1 MSRRLAE
8 GAESGEFSIL
18 EGLTTQDG
26 GRERGGG
33 KGGSATDVG
42 DSEDARRGSEA
53 RNPQST
59 PTREKL
65 TTRLLNRVI
74 PDHVEDKPRARR
86 RIGRVFAGSLSIG
99 IACLSVYVLTRTF
112 MQINVGELR
121 GAIAATSGERIALAL
136 ILTSVSFLALTGYD
150 ALALRQ
156 LRLRVPYPT
165 TALASFTSYAISFTL
180 GFPLITAG
188 TVRYWIYSTKGLSA
202 GKVASLTIIA
212 GLTFWLGMIL
222 VIGIGF
228 AVRAGGV
235 SHIDHLDPALNRL
248 IGIAVIAAL
257 IGYLAW
263 AAKGHRQAKVQ
274 GFKLELP
281 GFWLSAGQICLGLID
296 LCAAAGVLYTL
307 LAPPR
312 LIDYISFVT
321 AYVFGS
327 LLGIASNAPGG
338 IGVFE
343 ATMLK
348 TVPAHSEAELFAALL
363 LFRIIYY
370 LVPFVLA
377 LALLGAHESIKRW
390 KDLRAAMLGDND
402 DDPDGDTVG

>member
-1 MSRRLAE
+1 MD
-8 GAESGEFSIL
+8 
-18 EGLTTQDG
+18 GLTTQEAER
-26 GRERGGG
+26 GRESAIVAPSQDGEAPGGDAGNRAAAG
-33 KGGSATDVG
+33 KP
-42 DSEDARRGSEA
+42 R
-53 RNPQST
+53 
-59 PTREKL
+59 REKL
-65 TTRLLNRVI
+65 TTRLLNRMI
-74 PDHVEDKPRARR
+74 PDGVEDRPLVRR
-86 RIGRVFAGSLSIG
+86 RLGRGFAAALSIG
-99 IACLSVYVLTRTF
+99 IACLAIYVLTRTF
-112 MQINVGELR
+112 MQIDMGDLR
-121 GAIAATSGERIALAL
+121 AAIAATSGERITLAL
-136 ILTSVSFLALTGYD
+136 LLTSVSFLALTGYD

-156 LRLRVPYPT
+156 LRVRVPYPT

-188 TVRYWIYSTKGLSA
+188 TVRYWIYSNKGLSA

-228 AVRAGGV
+228 SVRADGV
-235 SHIDHLDPALNRL
+235 SHLDHLGPMLNRM
-248 IGIAVIAAL
+248 IGTAVIAVL
-257 IGYLAW
+257 IAYLAW
-263 AAKGHRQAKVQ
+263 AAKGHRQAKIQ

-281 GFWLSAGQICLGLID
+281 GFWLTTGQICLGLID

-312 LIDYISFVT
+312 LIDYLAFVT
-321 AYVFGS
+321 VYVFGS
-327 LLGIASNAPGG
+327 LLGIVSNAPGG

-363 LFRIIYY
+363 MFRIIYY

-377 LALLGAHESIKRW
+377 LALLGAHESIRRW
-390 KDLRAAMLGDND
+390 QTLRAAMLGDND

>member
-1 MSRRLAE
+1 MD
-8 GAESGEFSIL
+8 
-18 EGLTTQDG
+18 GLTTQETE
-26 GRERGGG
+26 RERDRSESG
-33 KGGSATDVG
+33 KAGADWNAAALEEAAERQG
-42 DSEDARRGSEA
+42 EDRQQRA
-53 RNPQST
+53 
-59 PTREKL
+59 KL
-65 TTRLLNRVI
+65 TTRLLNRLI
-74 PDHVEDKPRARR
+74 PDDVEDKPLVRR
-86 RIGRVFAGSLSIG
+86 RISRTFAAALSIG
-99 IACLSVYVLTRTF
+99 IACLALFVLTRTF
-112 MQINVGELR
+112 MQINVGDLR
-121 GAIAATSGERIALAL
+121 GAIAATSGERITLAL
-136 ILTSVSFLALTGYD
+136 VLTGVSFLALTGYD

-156 LRLRVPYPT
+156 LRVHVPYPT

-228 AVRAGGV
+228 AVRADGV
-235 SHIDHLDPALNRL
+235 SHLDHLAPILNRA
-248 IGIAVIAAL
+248 IGIAVIVAL
-257 IGYLAW
+257 VAYLAW
-263 AAKGHRQAKVQ
+263 AAKGQRQAKIQ
-274 GFKLELP
+274 GFTLELP
-281 GFWLSAGQICLGLID
+281 GFWLTAGQICLGLID

-312 LIDYISFVT
+312 LIDYLSFVT

-390 KDLRAAMLGDND
+390 HTLRAAMLGDND

>member
-1 MSRRLAE
+1 MILDGITARETEENREPDDAE
-8 GAESGEFSIL
+8 AV
-18 EGLTTQDG
+18 
-26 GRERGGG
+26 RERKPHG
-33 KGGSATDVG
+33 
-42 DSEDARRGSEA
+42 
-53 RNPQST
+53 
-59 PTREKL
+59 KL
-65 TTRLLNRVI
+65 TTKVLNAVI
-74 PDHVEDKPRARR
+74 PDHVEDKYAARR
-86 RIGRVFAGSLSIG
+86 RIMRGLG
-99 IACLSVYVLTRTF
+99 IALSVGIALLAIFVLTRTF
-112 MQINVGELR
+112 MQIDFQDLR
-121 GAIAATSGERIALAL
+121 DAVAATSAERIVLACL
-136 ILTSVSFLALTGYD
+136 LTAVSFLALTGYD

-156 LRLRVPYPT
+156 LKLHVPYPT

-212 GLTFWLGMIL
+212 GLTFWLGMVL

-228 AVRAGGV
+228 AVRAPGV
-235 SHIDHLDPALNRL
+235 SHLDHLAPVLNRV
-248 IGIAVIAAL
+248 IGIAIIAAL
-257 IGYLAW
+257 VAYLVW
-263 AAKGHRQAKVQ
+263 AARGRRFVRIQ
-274 GFKLELP
+274 GFRLELP
-281 GFWLSAGQICLGLID
+281 GIWLSLGQICLGLID
-296 LCAAAGVLYTL
+296 LCAAGGVLYVL

-312 LIDYISFVT
+312 LIDYLSFIT
-321 AYVFGS
+321 LYVFGS

-377 LALLGAHESIKRW
+377 LAMLGAHESIKRW
-390 KDLRAAMLGDND
+390 KSLRAAMLGDDD
-402 DDPDGDTVG
+402 DDPEGDTIG

>member
-1 MSRRLAE
+1 MDGARAHE
-8 GAESGEFSIL
+8 GDTPDGRDDVASATPSADQDQHQDL
-18 EGLTTQDG
+18 EG
-26 GRERGGG
+26 
-33 KGGSATDVG
+33 GGS
-42 DSEDARRGSEA
+42 DAA
-53 RNPQST
+53 DA
-59 PTREKL
+59 L
-65 TTRLLNRVI
+65 TAKALDAVI
-74 PDHVEDKPRARR
+74 PDRVENKQAVRR
-86 RIGRVFAGSLSIG
+86 RIGRWAVIGASVSIAALA
-99 IACLSVYVLTRTF
+99 IFVLTRTL
-112 MQINVGELR
+112 MAIDMAKLR
-121 GAIAATSGERIALAL
+121 GAIASTGADQIMTAFA
-136 ILTSVSFLALTGYD
+136 LTSVSFLALTGYD

-156 LRLRVPYPT
+156 LKLRVPYPT

-202 GKVASLTIIA
+202 GKVASLTVIA
-212 GLTFWLGMIL
+212 GLTFWLGMAL

-228 AVRAGGV
+228 AVRPGGV
-235 SHIDHLDPALNRL
+235 SHIDHLSAWFNQV
-248 IGIAVIAAL
+248 IGFAVIGAL
-257 IGYLAW
+257 VAYLAW
-263 AAKGHRQAKVQ
+263 AAKGHRHAKIQ

-281 GFWLSAGQICLGLID
+281 GLWLTLGQICLGLID

-307 LAPPR
+307 LSPPR
-312 LIDYISFVT
+312 QIDYLTFVT
-321 AYVFGS
+321 VYVFGS

-348 TVPAHSEAELFAALL
+348 TVPAQETSLFATLL

-390 KDLRAAMLGDND
+390 KSLRAAMIGDAD
-402 DDPDGDTVG
+402 DDPEGDTTG